1 MTAPMVDLK
10 PEKHHLRVV
19 SDSELRTYRACARR
33 HHYAY
38 RARRRPIDKG
48 EALKFGTLW
57 HLGQE
62 AWWGS
67 LDESPEGRLAA
78 GIFRLRLEE
87 QEGVDPFHLVMAEEL
102 LVAYTA
108 RWGDEK
114 YRAVKVEA
122 AFEMPLVNPETGA
135 PSRTFRRGGKID
147 GILLDEENRFHGL
160 EHKTTAS
167 DIEEGSLYWRKVR
180 SLDTQIS
187 TYKAGA
193 LALGFPVV
201 DFIYDVVR
209 KPSIRPL
216 KATPVESR
224 KYTAKG
230 ALYANQREQ
239 DETPEEYR
247 LRLREDINERVD
259 RYFAR
264 APIVRL
270 EEEERDH
277 AFDTWQ
283 VTRLMREA
291 ELAGFA
297 PKNPDACSNFGGC
310 PYLPVCTGEASIDDD
325 TRYRTASTAHEELAP
340 E

>member
-1 MTAPMVDLK
+1 VSAAVSFEQDAKT
-10 PEKHHLRVV
+10 HLRVV

-38 RARRRPIDKG
+38 RLLRRPIDKG
-48 EALKFGTLW
+48 DALKFGSLW

-62 AWWGS
+62 AWWGKDGS
-67 LDESPEGRLAA
+67 AEEKLAA

-87 QEGVDPFHLVMAEEL
+87 QEGADPFHLVMAEEL

-108 RWGDEK
+108 RWGDVT
-114 YRAVKVEA
+114 YRTVKVEA

-135 PSRTFRRGGKID
+135 ASRTFKRGGKID
-147 GILLDEENRFHGL
+147 VIVLDENDKFHGV
-160 EHKTTAS
+160 EHKTTVS
-167 DIEEGSLYWRKVR
+167 DLEEGSLYWRKVR
-180 SLDTQIS
+180 ALDTQIS
-187 TYKAGA
+187 GYKAGA

-209 KPSIRPL
+209 KPALKPL

-224 KYTAKG
+224 KYTKQG
-230 ALYANQREQ
+230 FLYANQREN
-239 DETPEEYR
+239 DETPDEYR
-247 LRLREDINERVD
+247 LRLREDINERPE

-270 EEEERDH
+270 AEEERDH
-277 AFDTWQ
+277 AFDVWQ
-283 VTRLMREA
+283 TTRLMREA

-310 PYLPVCTGEASIDDD
+310 PYLPVCTGETSINDD
-325 TRYRTASTAHEELAP
+325 TRYRTANTAHEELAS

>member
-1 MTAPMVDLK
+1 MSAAVTLEDGKA
-10 PEKHHLRVV
+10 HLRVV

-38 RARRRPIDKG
+38 RALRRPIDKG
-48 EALKFGTLW
+48 EALKFGSLW

-62 AWWGS
+62 EWWAKDGT
-67 LDESPEGRLAA
+67 PEERLAA
-78 GIFRLRLEE
+78 GLFRLRLEE
-87 QEGVDPFHLVMAEEL
+87 DNGVDPYHLVMAEEL

-108 RWGDEK
+108 RWGDIA
-114 YRAVKVEA
+114 YRTIKVEA

-135 PSRTFRRGGKID
+135 ASRTYRRGGKID
-147 GILLDEENRFHGL
+147 AIVRDANDDEWIV

-167 DIEEGSLYWRKVR
+167 DIEQGSAYWKRVDA
-180 SLDTQIS
+180 LDTQVS
-187 TYKAGA
+187 TYLNGA
-193 LALGFPVV
+193 RALGIKPLGC
-201 DFIYDVVR
+201 IYDVVR
-209 KPSIRPL
+209 KPAIRPL

-230 ALYANQREQ
+230 LLYANQREK

-247 LRLREDINERVD
+247 LRLREDINERIE

-264 APIVRL
+264 APLVRL
-270 EEEERDH
+270 EADERDH
-277 AFDTWQ
+277 AFDVWQ

-297 PKNPDACSNFGGC
+297 PKNPDACSSFGGC

-325 TRYRTASTAHEELAP
+325 TRYRTAHTAHEELAS

>member
-1 MTAPMVDLK
+1 MSAVTSLHADKV
-10 PEKHHLRVV
+10 HLRVV
-19 SDSELRTYRACARR
+19 SDSELRVYRACPRR
-33 HHYAY
+33 HQYAY
-38 RARRRPIDKG
+38 RLLRRPIEKG
-48 EALKFGTLW
+48 DALKFGTLW

-62 AWWGS
+62 GWWGK
-67 LDESPEGRLAA
+67 DGTPEQKLEA
-78 GIFRLRLEE
+78 GLFLLRMQED
-87 QEGVDPFHLVMAEEL
+87 EGVDPYHLVMAEEL

-108 RWGDEK
+108 RWAGES
-114 YRAVKVEA
+114 YSTIKVEA
-122 AFEMPLVNPETGA
+122 AFEVPLINPETGH
-135 PSRTFRRGGKID
+135 PSKTFRRGGKID
-147 GILLDEENRFHGL
+147 VLARGEDDRVHVI

-167 DIEEGSLYWRKVR
+167 DIEEGSTYWKRVR
-180 SLDTQIS
+180 ALDTQVS
-187 TYKAGA
+187 NYMSAAK
-193 LALGFPVV
+193 ALGFDVV
-201 DFIYDVVR
+201 DCIYDVVR
-209 KPSIRPL
+209 KPGIRPL

-230 ALYANQREQ
+230 LLYANQREK
-239 DETPEEYR
+239 DETPEEFR
-247 LRLREDINERVD
+247 LRLREDINERPE

-270 EEEERDH
+270 AEEERDH

-297 PKNPDACSNFGGC
+297 PKNPDACTNFGGC

-325 TRYRTASTAHEELAP
+325 TRYRTATTAHEELAS